1 VLNGL
6 AHWVKGGIFFWY
18 GLLTLGRWMG
28 SFADFGWAWNVKPGL
43 DLVPGWKTRIPSAE
57 FVESF
62 VIALYGVTNVWLE
75 HLAAW
80 GSEWAPEDLEH
91 ISITILFFGGGVL
104 GMLIESTRVREL
116 LSMHI
121 ISVHE
126 DSIQH
131 TSSISEEEEKEE
143 QKAWKQPNNYHV
155 PLNPMPALVI
165 LLLGI
170 MMSSHTQ
177 ESMVSSMIH
186 KQWGQLFVGYALA
199 RGFTYMLV
207 YLKPY
212 TSYLPSRPPTE
223 LITAFCLTGGGLVFM
238 ASSRDVV
245 QSMEDNGL
253 DAMFGFTVT
262 MGLTALIMAWA
273 VVLLAVKGWA
283 VRKERPNALNRRIG
297 ASQRA

>member
-1 VLNGL
+1 
-6 AHWVKGGIFFWY
+6 
-18 GLLTLGRWMG
+18 MG
-28 SFADFGWAWNVKPGL
+28 AYADFGWAWNVKPGL
-43 DLVPGWKTRIPSAE
+43 DLVPKWKTRVPSAE

-104 GMLIESTRVREL
+104 GMLIESTKIREL
-116 LSMHI
+116 LSTHI
-121 ISVHE
+121 INVHE
-126 DSIQH
+126 DAVQH
-131 TSSISEEEEKEE
+131 SPSTSEEET
-143 QKAWKQPNNYHV
+143 WKQPNTYHV

-177 ESMVSSMIH
+177 ESMISSMIH

-199 RGFTYMLV
+199 RGFTYMLM
-207 YLKPY
+207 YIKPY
-212 TSYLPSRPPTE
+212 KSYLPSRPPTE
-223 LITAFCLTGGGLVFM
+223 LIASFCLVGGGLVFM

-245 QSMEDNGL
+245 YSMEYNNL

-262 MGLTALIMAWA
+262 MGLTALIMAWV
-273 VVLLAVKGWA
+273 VVLLAIKGWA
-283 VRKERPNALNRRIG
+283 VRKEKPKLFNRRIG
-297 ASQRA
+297 ASQQA

>member
-1 VLNGL
+1 
-6 AHWVKGGIFFWY
+6 
-18 GLLTLGRWMG
+18 MG

-43 DLVPGWKTRIPSAE
+43 DLVPRWKTRIPSAE

-80 GSEWAPEDLEH
+80 GSAWAPQDLEH
-91 ISITILFFGGGVL
+91 VSITILFFGGGVL
-104 GMLIESTRVREL
+104 GMLIESARIREL
-116 LSMHI
+116 LSTHI
-121 ISVHE
+121 INVHE
-126 DSIQH
+126 ESVQH
-131 TSSISEEEEKEE
+131 TPSTSEEET
-143 QKAWKQPNNYHV
+143 WKQPNNYHV

-177 ESMVSSMIH
+177 ESMISSMIH
-186 KQWGQLFVGYALA
+186 KQWGQLFVGFALA
-199 RGFTYMLV
+199 RAFTYLLI

-223 LITAFCLTGGGLVFM
+223 IVAAFCLVGGGLVFM

-245 QSMEDNGL
+245 HSMQYNGL

-262 MGLTALIMAWA
+262 MGLTALFMAW
-273 VVLLAVKGWA
+273 VVILLAIKGWA
-283 VRKERPNALNRRIG
+283 VRKEKPNIFKRCIG
-297 ASQRA
+297 ASQQV